1 MMAGAAVDSTEIKTR
16 PAMYDA
22 AHSTANSREE
32 SAHTARLDPTHD
44 ASTASRE
51 KHEIPS
57 PGKQQGK
64 HDTAQDGKQPLDLA
78 DACTGSTGATAA
90 SLCGSRVTA
99 QAQNSAKEDASGAH
113 AEGQA
118 SEIACSTQEPASEQ
132 SNSSAPADIA
142 SACPD
147 SAARRGASKDDSVQ
161 PAHMW
166 KLSEAS
172 SNASASSGNPSA
184 AEGGPS
190 ESGSVQPAHER
201 KLSGGSSKGSITSG
215 NPYASSCAGST
226 AGSTGGSLRAPEGSQ
241 GHLQHQLSGT
251 DRAHVLTPT
260 MLIVWL
266 GNMVRVL
273 STVLVLFPNLSS
285 WGLRLVYVLS

>member
-1 MMAGAAVDSTEIKTR
+1 MK
-16 PAMYDA
+16 
-22 AHSTANSREE
+22 
-32 SAHTARLDPTHD
+32 
-44 ASTASRE
+44 
-51 KHEIPS
+51 S
-57 PGKQQGK
+57 PVLGKQQGK
-64 HDTAQDGKQPLDLA
+64 HDTAQDGKQHLDFA
-78 DACTGSTGATAA
+78 DACTDSTGATAA

-118 SEIACSTQEPASEQ
+118 SEVACSTQEPASEQ
-132 SNSSAPADIA
+132 SKSSAPTDTA
-142 SACPD
+142 SACPK
-147 SAARRGASKDDSVQ
+147 SAARRGPCEDDSVQ
-161 PAHMW
+161 PAHMR
-166 KLSEAS
+166 KLSGAS

-190 ESGSVQPAHER
+190 ESGSVQPAHGR

-226 AGSTGGSLRAPEGSQ
+226 AGSTGGSPAGSLRASEGSQ

-251 DRAHVLTPT
+251 DQAYVLTST

-266 GNMVRVL
+266 GNMVCMLWGGPGIIPQFLPFFLGLVCVL
-273 STVLVLFPNLSS
+273 S
-285 WGLRLVYVLS
+285 